1 MSSPSRPA
9 SHAFTI
15 HSTSLSFMSLWTA
28 LSCFLA
34 LSSLGMSLNLLGTI
48 GRSAKRHFLSFSSY
62 WSGSARPTRWP
73 TAQVIT

>member
-9 SHAFTI
+9 SQALTI
-15 HSTSLSFMSLWTA
+15 SSTSVSFISLWTA

-34 LSSLGMSLNLLGTI
+34 LSSLGMSLNFFGTI
-48 GRSAKRHFLSFSSY
+48 GRSAKRHFFSFSSY

-73 TAQVIT
+73 TAHVIT